1 MLFQFFFVKE
11 LLPFNYFNIIIR
23 HQEADQVFNSLIHDY
38 IVLVNYRLA
47 EGMFNSGLNIAT
59 RLVWKGFFSC
69 VLNQELNLI
78 LYLLPDR
85 RYFCLTGF

>member
-59 RLVWKGFFSC
+59 RLV
-69 VLNQELNLI
+69 
-78 LYLLPDR
+78 
-85 RYFCLTGF
+85 